1 MCVRYKLDIILHV
14 KKMSSVSSTDVK
26 LFVALANPENTN
38 TDLHVD
44 DILSKV
50 RPTQERTLTTIPERV
65 KDEES
70 SNDSDEKQ
78 SNDDDESNNDDDN
91 ESYSNTQSEDSG
103 SEDSDSDE
111 KQTAKA
117 ETVKQLASSSLPQAS
132 VASWKKANSVAS
144 STKSSFSKRVEQHK
158 RVEQPGS
165 AASWGKASAY
175 EPLPTLPSSTFRP
188 NFTPSSALSP
198 SLPADE
204 PTLTKEEKEEL
215 MLEKQS
221 VLLEL
226 ERLKSQ
232 GIVLSKAY
240 TLQDRVDDMQFE
252 VRRHLLNIEEQN
264 TVQFMRDGMRLAFTG
279 VEIAN
284 SKLGPF
290 LNLDGWAAEV
300 GKDISKY
307 DSSLSRLYRKYW
319 KRSTMSPEMELAV
332 GILGSMGMHH
342 FKKQMGNVMGGVGGG
357 AGGVLGGM
365 MGGLGN
371 FTKNAVKKRSS
382 ASATGAS
389 FDSSDDEEGLPASF
403 Q

>member
-1 MCVRYKLDIILHV
+1 
-14 KKMSSVSSTDVK
+14 MSTVSSTDVK

-44 DILSKV
+44 DIMSKV
-50 RPTQERTLTTIPERV
+50 KPSQERILTPIPEGE
-65 KDEES
+65 KDDER
-70 SNDSDEKQ
+70 SNDSDEKE
-78 SNDDDESNNDDDN
+78 SNDDDDDESNDDDDN
-91 ESYSNTQSEDSG
+91 ESYSNSQSEDS
-103 SEDSDSDE
+103 SSDDSDSAE
-111 KQTAKA
+111 NETAKA
-117 ETVKQLASSSLPQAS
+117 ETVKPLANSFLPQAT
-132 VASWKKANSVAS
+132 SWKKASSVAS

-158 RVEQPGS
+158 RAEQLGS

-188 NFTPSSALSP
+188 NLTPSSSALSP
-198 SLPADE
+198 SLPMDE

-342 FKKQMGNVMGGVGGG
+342 FKKQMGNVMGGVGG
-357 AGGVLGGM
+357 
-365 MGGLGN
+365 
-371 FTKNAVKKRSS
+371 
-382 ASATGAS
+382 
-389 FDSSDDEEGLPASF
+389 
-403 Q
+403 